1 MKDDDLEEKENSIGN
16 KYIIYEKIGKGGRSK
31 VFKVKPKG
39 ENEDKYYAA
48 KVYKNLIS
56 TINDFKVEKEILS
69 YLNNKSPYILN
80 LIDSGEG
87 EIKRIDRETSTNNYI
102 IVDYM
107 KNGCLF
113 DYIYYPNNGLDE
125 ELCKL
130 LFYKI
135 FKAIKECHDSNICI
149 LDIKLDN
156 ILLDDNYNPILCDF
170 GFGKK
175 IQDKINDKI
184 TGKIGTEIYMAPE
197 VFSNIKP
204 YDGFQV
210 DIFNLGIALYISITG
225 KTNFCALKNNE
236 TTKLL
241 FQRKYPRFWETLGD
255 IKNKLSE
262 TFRNLFIEMTLYK
275 PSERI
280 TINQIL
286 ENDWFTGLNDEK
298 IKELEEKYKPELDNR
313 RGIVIDGKKEKKEN
327 EKKQTSI
334 SLENRGSDDEKCQQY
349 FRRDLNIKIKDKDS
363 IRENYVEIKSKS
375 NKFDPYYFMDRLY
388 YEIDNHFGDNYG
400 CEIKEQKNQKSLK
413 FNIILNEEIYINDDE
428 IEEKNEKVEKNDEN
442 DNGNNIF
449 EKKLNIEVKMFKTL
463 DSYLLRFRKKYG
475 VLYDYYENVKEI
487 ISTISELI

>member
-16 KYIIYEKIGKGGRSK
+16 KYIICEKIGKGGRSK

-39 ENEDKYYAA
+39 KDEDKYYAA
-48 KVYKNLIS
+48 KVYKNLDS
-56 TINDFKVEKEILS
+56 EINDYEVEKEILS

-80 LIDSGEG
+80 LIDNGTD
-87 EIKRIDRETSTNNYI
+87 EIKRINRKTSKNNYI
-102 IVDYM
+102 ILDYM

-113 DYIYYPNNGLDE
+113 DYIYYPNSGFDE

-135 FKAIKECHDSNICI
+135 FKAIKQCHDSNICI

-175 IQDKINDKI
+175 IEDKTKDKI

-210 DIFNLGIALYISITG
+210 DIFNLGVALYILITG
-225 KTNFCALKNNE
+225 KANFCVLKNNK

-241 FQRKYPRFWETLGD
+241 FQKKYPLFWDTLGD

-262 TFRNLFIEMTLYK
+262 TFRKLFIEMTLYA
-275 PSERI
+275 PSKRI
-280 TINQIL
+280 NINQIL
-286 ENDWFTGLNDEK
+286 ENVWFSGLNDEK
-298 IKELEEKYKPELDNR
+298 IKELEEKYKPELDDR
-313 RGIVIDGKKEKKEN
+313 REAVINGKKKEREN
-327 EKKQTSI
+327 ETQKTS
-334 SLENRGSDDEKCQQY
+334 SLLDYNRGSDDEECKQY
-349 FRRDLNIKIKDKDS
+349 FRRNLDIKIIDKDS

-375 NKFDPYYFMDRLY
+375 NKFDPYYFMDKLY
-388 YEIDNHFGDNYG
+388 CEIEKNNYE
-400 CEIKEQKNQKSLK
+400 CEIKEQKNQNSLK
-413 FNIILNEEIYINDDE
+413 FNIILNEKIYINDDE
-428 IEEKNEKVEKNDEN
+428 IEEKNEKVEQNDEN
-442 DNGNNIF
+442 GDENNVF
-449 EKKLNIEVKMFKTL
+449 EKELIVEVKMFKTVN
-463 DSYLLRFRKKYG
+463 SYLLRFRKKYG

-487 ISTISELI
+487 ISIIDEFI